1 MEGECQFRASY
12 ATDRSVEG
20 SDNDVRDFSPE
31 TGIDFPPSLR
41 KLRPA
46 KGMQHVTAF
55 SPPQT
60 VPAAPAVA
68 RKPNLWILDGWRDLI
83 LYVCTPLVILPIF
96 VLGQTRLGAV
106 DIFLFVVSFG
116 AIGHLF
122 AGVIRAYGDRALFQ
136 RFKYRFIFAPIF
148 LVVVCTAFFLWDL
161 KGIVLVA
168 FIWGVW
174 HGMMQTYGFCR
185 IYDAKVGSFAA
196 LTRRLD
202 FALCGI
208 WFATAVLLSPQRMT
222 DTLDSYYS
230 AGGPFIPPGLLR
242 AAQQGLLGLAVAV
255 AGLFLAN
262 FVWMWIR
269 GKRPNPIKL
278 VLLIT
283 SISFWWYCNNIVA
296 SVLVGVALFE
306 VFHDVQYL
314 SLVWIY
320 NRKRVESDRS
330 IGGFMGFVF
339 RRSGALVGLYI
350 GLIFAYGALGYYKSS
365 IGIDVVKRI
374 LTGVVTASALLH
386 FYYDGFIW
394 KVREKST
401 RQSLGLAG
409 GTTDV
414 SRGGFLPGWA
424 LHGAKWV
431 AVFVIPLG
439 MLWFAEMRSDRGKL
453 ERLGAIVADL
463 PTSAR
468 ARVNYATEL
477 QEAGRADEAAKE
489 FAEAIRLNPGSA
501 KAHLNLGSLL
511 TTKGELDQA
520 ESHFEQALRIE
531 PKNAEYHSGYAYL
544 LDQLGRKDQAASESE
559 TAIRLAPKSAQAHYG
574 YGAFLEKNGQPE
586 EAIAKYRQTLQLDPA
601 HVDAHIDLGSLLLE
615 EGELTEAQEH
625 FAKASEL
632 NPKLAQPHN
641 YLGKVLMREGNIS
654 QAIAQFEEALRLHPD
669 FPEAEQNLRIAKGT
683 SAQSP

>member
-1 MEGECQFRASY
+1 
-12 ATDRSVEG
+12 
-20 SDNDVRDFSPE
+20 
-31 TGIDFPPSLR
+31 
-41 KLRPA
+41 
-46 KGMQHVTAF
+46 MQVVPGLSSA
-55 SPPQT
+55 QT
-60 VPAAPAVA
+60 VPAAAAPVDAG
-68 RKPNLWILDGWRDLI
+68 RRPTLWILDSWRDLI
-83 LYVCTPLVILPIF
+83 LYVCTPLLLVPIF
-96 VLGQTRLGAV
+96 VAAQGIWAAE
-106 DIFLFVVSFG
+106 DIYLFVAAFG
-116 AIGHLF
+116 AMGHHLP
-122 AGVIRAYGDRALFQ
+122 GMIRAYGDRALFE
-136 RFKYRFIFAPIF
+136 RFRWRFICAPIF
-148 LVVVCTAFFLWDL
+148 LVMVCAAFSLRDL

-168 FIWGVW
+168 FVWGVW

-185 IYDAKVGSFAA
+185 IYDAKVGSFAE

-222 DTLDSYYS
+222 DTLETYYS
-230 AGGPFIPPGLLR
+230 AGGPFIPPAVLR
-242 AAQQGLLGLAVAV
+242 AGQQGLLALALLVSA
-255 AGLFLAN
+255 LFLAN
-262 FVWMWIR
+262 FIWMWIR
-269 GKRPNPIKL
+269 GKRPSPVKL

-330 IGGFMGFVF
+330 IGGFMRFVF
-339 RRSGALVGLYI
+339 RRSGALVGVYI
-350 GLIFAYGALGYYKSS
+350 GLVLAYGGLSLSKSY
-365 IGIDVVKRI
+365 IGIDVVKNI

-401 RQSLGLAG
+401 RQSLGIAG
-409 GTTDV
+409 GTADV
-414 SRGGFLPGWA
+414 SLGGLLPSWA
-424 LHGAKWV
+424 MHGAKWV

-439 MLWFAEMRSDRGKL
+439 LLWFTQVKTAQGKL
-453 ERLGAIVADL
+453 ERLALIAADL

-468 ARVNYATEL
+468 AHVNYATEL
-477 QEAGRADEAAKE
+477 QEVGRADEAAKE

-501 KAHLNLGSLL
+501 KAHVSLGSLL
-511 TTKGELDQA
+511 VTNGEFGEA

-544 LDQLGRKDQAASESE
+544 LDQLGHKDQAVSECE
-559 TAIRLAPKSAQAHYG
+559 TAIRLAPKSPQAHYA
-574 YGAFLEKNGQPE
+574 YGAFLEKHGQAE
-586 EAIAKYRQTLQLDPA
+586 EAIVKYRQTLQLDPA
-601 HVDAHIDLGSLLLE
+601 HLDAHLDLGGLLLE
-615 EGELTEAQEH
+615 KGELAEARQH
-625 FAKASEL
+625 FGKASEL

-641 YLGKVLMREGNIS
+641 YLGRILMLEGNIS
-654 QAIAQFEEALRLHPD
+654 QAIEQFEEALRLHPD